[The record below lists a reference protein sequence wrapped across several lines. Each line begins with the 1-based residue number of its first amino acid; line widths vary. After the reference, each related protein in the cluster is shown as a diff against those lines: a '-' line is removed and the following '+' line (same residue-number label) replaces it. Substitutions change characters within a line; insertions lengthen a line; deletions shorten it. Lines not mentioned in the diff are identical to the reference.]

1 MTRPMGRTTTVLA
14 VVAAVALVASA
25 TLAGVAAPVAATPA
39 TATPVATAPAI
50 GMDSASVD
58 TLDGSPIGDTPAQT
72 TGRQIRGSPE
82 LDLFASQRAVP
93 SGAES
98 TVTLDILNTGR
109 MEFGNDLD
117 PRVTTARGLTLEVD
131 DDDVPIDAADGEI
144 VVGDVSTQASPVS
157 VPLDVTVPDDVPDGE
172 YEVEV
177 TARYR
182 YTFEIIPEFNN
193 HKDRRGIDRFDIT
206 IVVDDGARFAI
217 LETDTDAQV
226 GGGGDVTV
234 TMENVGDE
242 TARDAVVTGSST
254 GTEAVVGDGSSES
267 FVGDWEPGENRTV
280 TFDSTV
286 SSGFSGAY
294 AFVSTVD
301 YRDRDGIESTSPSS
315 RAGVVPI
322 REQSFSVDDVD
333 GTLEVGYSGTVSGT
347 LTNEGPL
354 DIDDAVLIAD
364 PQSDRVSLGESRY
377 ALPEVPAGESVDFAF
392 DADVSGNADPGPRQ
406 FRFTTEYTSG
416 DSAIAVDETRR
427 IEVAPRQPEFD
438 LVADNATVPAGETRR
453 ITFEITNQRPET
465 LSSINAGLYADSPL
479 TAVNDEAFVDEL
491 EPGESTEIW
500 FEVSAA
506 PDASVETHPVELDF
520 RYDDE
525 RGNDRISDIA
535 QFPVEVTESNDD
547 GGVPTLAIVV
557 GLLVVVAGA
566 GAVVWYRRR

>member
-1 MTRPMGRTTTVLA
+1 MSRAYRLVPLALALLA
-14 VVAAVALVASA
+14 VGVL
-25 TLAGVAAPVAATPA
+25 LAGVALASAADPVAGDGEDAGYAALT
-39 TATPVATAPAI
+39 
-50 GMDSASVD
+50 GASGVE
-58 TLDGSPIGDTPAQT
+58 GVNAQT
-72 TGRQIRGSPE
+72 TDRQIRGAPV
-82 LDLFASQRAVP
+82 LDLFLSQRTVP

-98 TVTLDILNTGR
+98 SVTVDILNTGE
-109 MEFGNDLD
+109 MDFGNDLD

-131 DDDVPIDAADGEI
+131 DDDVPVSVGDGETA
-144 VVGDVSTQASPVS
+144 VGDVRTDASPVS

-182 YTFEIIPEFNN
+182 YTSEVIPEFNSHN
-193 HKDRRGIDRFDIT
+193 DRRGIDRFDVT

-217 LETDTDAQV
+217 LDTDTDAQV

-242 TARDAVVTGSST
+242 IARDAVVTGSTT
-254 GTEAVVGDGSSES
+254 GTEAVIADGSGES

-286 SSGFSGAY
+286 TSAFGDGAY
-294 AFVSTVD
+294 ALSTTVD
-301 YRDRDGIESTSPSS
+301 YRDRDGIESASPSS

-322 REQSFSVDDVD
+322 PEQSFALDDVE

-354 DIDDAVLIAD
+354 DVDDAVVVAD
-364 PQSDRVSLGESRY
+364 SGSSRVSLGETRY
-377 ALPEVPAGESVDFAF
+377 ALPEVPAGDSVEFAF

-416 DSAIAVDETRR
+416 DATIAVDETRR
-427 IEVAPRQPEFD
+427 VEVAPRQPEFS
-438 LVADNATVPAGETRR
+438 LVADDPTIPAGETRR

-479 TAVNDEAFVDEL
+479 TAVNDDAFVSEL
-491 EPGESTEIW
+491 APGESTEIW
-500 FEVSAA
+500 FEVAA
-506 PDASVETHPVELDF
+506 AQDASVENHPIELDF

-525 RGNDRISDIA
+525 RGNDRISDITQVA
-535 QFPVEVTESNDD
+535 IEVTEPTDD
-547 GGVPTLAIVV
+547 GGLPTTVLVV
-557 GLLVVVAGA
+557 GLLVVVASA

>member
-1 MTRPMGRTTTVLA
+1 MSRAYRLVPLALALLA
-14 VVAAVALVASA
+14 VGVL
-25 TLAGVAAPVAATPA
+25 LAGVALASAADPVAGDGEDAGYAALT
-39 TATPVATAPAI
+39 
-50 GMDSASVD
+50 GASGVE
-58 TLDGSPIGDTPAQT
+58 GVNAQT
-72 TGRQIRGSPE
+72 TDRQIRGAPV
-82 LDLFASQRAVP
+82 LDLFLSQRTVP

-98 TVTLDILNTGR
+98 SVTVDILNTGE
-109 MEFGNDLD
+109 MDFGNDLD

-131 DDDVPIDAADGEI
+131 DDDVPVSVGDGETA
-144 VVGDVSTQASPVS
+144 VGDVRTDASPVS

-182 YTFEIIPEFNN
+182 YTSEVIPEFNSHN
-193 HKDRRGIDRFDIT
+193 DRRGIDRFDVT

-217 LETDTDAQV
+217 LDTDTDAQV

-242 TARDAVVTGSST
+242 IARDAVVTGSTT
-254 GTEAVVGDGSSES
+254 GTEAVIADGSGES

-286 SSGFSGAY
+286 TSAFGDGAY
-294 AFVSTVD
+294 ALSTTVD

-322 REQSFSVDDVD
+322 PEQSFALDDVE

-354 DIDDAVLIAD
+354 DVDDAVVVAD
-364 PQSDRVSLGESRY
+364 SGSSRVSLGETRY
-377 ALPEVPAGESVDFAF
+377 ALPEVPAGDSVEFAF

-416 DSAIAVDETRR
+416 DATIAVDETRR
-427 IEVAPRQPEFD
+427 AEVAPRQPEFS
-438 LVADNATVPAGETRR
+438 LVADDPTIPAGETRR

-479 TAVNDEAFVDEL
+479 TAVNDDAFVSEL
-491 EPGESTEIW
+491 APGESTEIW
-500 FEVSAA
+500 FEVAA
-506 PDASVETHPVELDF
+506 AQDASVENHPIELDF

-525 RGNDRISDIA
+525 RGNDRISDITQVA
-535 QFPVEVTESNDD
+535 IEVTEPTDD
-547 GGVPTLAIVV
+547 GGLPTTVLVV
-557 GLLVVVAGA
+557 GLLVVVASA